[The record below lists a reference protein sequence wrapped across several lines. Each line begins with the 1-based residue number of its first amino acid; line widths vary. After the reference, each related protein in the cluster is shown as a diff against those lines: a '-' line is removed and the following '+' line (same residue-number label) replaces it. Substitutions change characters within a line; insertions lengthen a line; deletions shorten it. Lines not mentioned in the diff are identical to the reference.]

1 MTTQQKYDAILI
13 GAARGTVKLVPVLA
27 SAGWKVALVERK
39 HLGGTCVN
47 EGCMPTKTMVA
58 SARIAYLA
66 NRAGDFGVNTGPVS
80 VDLAKVMLRK
90 ESVVDSFIQKAQG
103 MISMAEGA
111 DLFMGEATFTSPD
124 SVEVRLND
132 GGVIELS
139 ADKIFV
145 DTGARPVNP
154 PVPGLDSVPT
164 LNSTSIMELD
174 AIPEHLLVL
183 GGSYIGLEFG
193 QMFRRFGS
201 RVTIVEVLPQL
212 MGREDPDVAEEV
224 AKIMEEDGISV
235 HLGVKVT
242 DVREIHNGQ
251 IQMTIETTEGD
262 LELTG
267 SHLLVAAGRAPN
279 TESLN
284 LEAAGVEMDARGF
297 IQVNDRLETNVPGIY
312 ALGDVK
318 GGPAFTHISNDD
330 SRIIGKNLVEG
341 GNATTTGRPVPYTM
355 FTDPELARI
364 GMSETEAQGQGRNVK
379 VAKLSMEYCERALE
393 MGETR
398 GFMKAIVDADTD
410 QILGAAVL
418 GIEAGEIMTVLQ
430 VAMMG
435 QLPYTAI
442 RDGVFSHPTLAESLN
457 DLFMDLG

>member
-1 MTTQQKYDAILI
+1 MITPQKYDAILI
-13 GAARGTVKLVPVLA
+13 GAARATVKLVPVLA
-27 SAGWKVALVERK
+27 KAGWKVALVERK

-58 SARIAYLA
+58 SARVAYLA
-66 NRAGDFGVNTGPVS
+66 NRAGEFGVNTGPVS

-90 ESVVDSFIQKAQG
+90 KSVVESFTQKAQG
-103 MISMAEGA
+103 MISMSEGA
-111 DLFMGEATFTSPD
+111 DLFMGEASFTSPN
-124 SVEVRLND
+124 SVAVRLNH
-132 GGVIELS
+132 GGAVEIS
-139 ADKIFV
+139 ADNIFI

-154 PVPGLDSVPT
+154 PIPGLDLVPA
-164 LNSTSIMELD
+164 LNSSSIMELEEV
-174 AIPEHLLVL
+174 PEHLLVL

-201 RVTIVEVLPQL
+201 RVTIAEVMPQL
-212 MGREDPDVAEEV
+212 MGREDLDVAEEV
-224 AKIMEEDGISV
+224 AKIMQEDGISL
-235 HLGVKVT
+235 HLGVKVLNVEQL
-242 DVREIHNGQ
+242 DSGQ
-251 IQMTIETTEGD
+251 IRMTIETPDGEVD
-262 LELTG
+262 LTG

-284 LEAAGVEMDARGF
+284 LAAAGVETDARGF

-330 SRIIGKNLVEG
+330 ARIIAKNLVGEG
-341 GNATTTGRPVPYTM
+341 NGTTTGRPVPYTM

-364 GMSETEAQGQGRNVK
+364 GISEAEAQAQGRNFK
-379 VAKLSMEYCERALE
+379 VAKLPMQYADRALE

-398 GFMKAIVDADTD
+398 GFMKAIVDANTD

-418 GIEAGEIMTVLQ
+418 GIEAARQ
-430 VAMMG
+430 
-435 QLPYTAI
+435 AI
-442 RDGVFSHPTLAESLN
+442 IDEVY
-457 DLFMDLG
+457 